1 MGTYYEDLKASNP
14 AKYADMVLAGG
25 NNGVALK
32 NMIKALSMMLI
43 LNSFEENARLL
54 AAKRLLKNKY

>member
-14 AKYADMVLAGG
+14 AKYADMVLVGG

-32 NMIKALSMMLI
+32 NMIRALSMMPL